1 MQVDRMNSVPSPP
14 PLGGGSAPV
23 RPLERVLC
31 FGDHR
36 TGPGN
41 PESVACLS
49 QWYPAPFQE
58 GSLRFPTA
66 EHYMMH
72 AKALLFGDRFVARL
86 VLLTDNPAEA
96 LALGRMA
103 RGFDGAAWASQREA
117 IVFRGNMLKFGQHTG
132 LRAHL
137 RASAPRLLVDANP
150 ADMIWGAGLAAADP
164 RIEDPASW
172 PGKNRLGEVLMRVR
186 STLLPGSTT
195 RGLSRSFV

>member
-1 MQVDRMNSVPSPP
+1 MSSQHSP
-14 PLGGGSAPV
+14 LLFGGHPAPV
-23 RPLERVLC
+23 RSGERVLC
-31 FGDHR
+31 FGDHCI
-36 TGPGN
+36 GPGN
-41 PESVACLS
+41 PEAVACLS
-49 QWYPAPFQE
+49 QWYPAPFME

-103 RGFDGAAWASQREA
+103 RGFDGAAWASQREV
-117 IVFRGNMLKFGQHTG
+117 IVFRGNMLKFGQHSG

-150 ADMIWGAGLAAADP
+150 ADMIWGAGLAASDP
-164 RIEDPASW
+164 RIDEPSAW
-172 PGKNRLGEVLMRVR
+172 PGKNKLGEVLMRVR
-186 STLLPGSTT
+186 ATLMPACAL
-195 RGLSRSFV
+195 